1 MAKWRTGH
9 GVDPVGTITETNIDT
24 WWASKDRT
32 IEHGWDD
39 AHGHITK
46 VISQGIPAGHSV
58 KHGLNDA
65 GNKYYL
71 TISGDNINK
80 TWS

>member
-1 MAKWRTGH
+1 MGFAFDNPS
-9 GVDPVGTITETNIDT
+9 DPYGDVSESDINT

-32 IEHGWDD
+32 TPHGWDD
-39 AHGHITK
+39 AHGYIMRE
-46 VISQGIPAGHSV
+46 IGSGIPAGHTI

-71 TISGDNINK
+71 TISGPAINK
-80 TWS
+80 SWT